1 MKKIIITILVALT
14 LALTACQPAAPTQ
27 PQAAGLKVIAA
38 ETFLA
43 DIVQNVAGDRLTV
56 DSLIPTGLDPHAFEP
71 TPQDLARLAESNL
84 LIINGA
90 GFEPWLTEM
99 EANAGGQ
106 RTIIEAAAGL
116 TSRAAREGEEAMMTD
131 EEQALQLCADLVGIT
146 AEETLA
152 AGPDAGTAPDLH
164 GEEAKQTEEADD
176 HALELISI
184 QLNAAQDSFA
194 GVVKIDVHEDGD
206 FLVATGSDGQVSI
219 TNFNGEAV
227 EFEKNLKLDCAGLTQ
242 AAVAEMEPGEYLVNF
257 TGYSDQTIVLLAAPA
272 SGHHHH
278 ESGDPH
284 FWLDPLS
291 VITYVENIRDGLSAA
306 DPQGADT
313 YAANAE
319 AYIAEL
325 KALDERIRAQ
335 VDTIPVDRRLIV
347 TNHESFGYFADR
359 YGFRIVGTIVPSV
372 TTGSTPSA
380 QQMAL
385 LVNRIQ
391 DTQATAIFLE
401 TGANP
406 QLANQLAQ
414 ETGVRV
420 ITDLYTHSI
429 TSADGPAPTYI
440 AMMEHNARVIAE
452 ALR

>member
-1 MKKIIITILVALT
+1 MKKIIITILAALT

-56 DSLIPTGLDPHAFEP
+56 DSLIPSGLDPHAFEP
-71 TPQDLARLAESNL
+71 TPQDLARLAEANL

-116 TSRAAREGEEAMMTD
+116 TSRTAREGEEAMHV
-131 EEQALQLCADLVGIT
+131 EE
-146 AEETLA
+146 E
-152 AGPDAGTAPDLH
+152 
-164 GEEAKQTEEADD
+164 
-176 HALELISI
+176 
-184 QLNAAQDSFA
+184 
-194 GVVKIDVHEDGD
+194 
-206 FLVATGSDGQVSI
+206 
-219 TNFNGEAV
+219 GEAH
-227 EFEKNLKLDCAGLTQ
+227 
-242 AAVAEMEPGEYLVNF
+242 AE
-257 TGYSDQTIVLLAAPA
+257 
-272 SGHHHH
+272 
-278 ESGDPH
+278 GDPH

-335 VDTIPVDRRLIV
+335 VDTIPADRRLIV

-372 TTGSTPSA
+372 TTGSAPSA
-380 QQMAL
+380 QQLAS
-385 LVNRIQ
+385 LVERIQ
-391 DTQATAIFLE
+391 QTGVSAIFLE

-406 QLANQLAQ
+406 QLADQLAQ

-429 TSADGPAPTYI
+429 TGADGPAPTYI
-440 AMMEHNARVIAE
+440 AMMEHNARVIVE